1 MSNNQNIIIMKKFFM
16 ILAAA
21 AVAINA
27 SAQKTITLSLEQS
40 GATEIIENYWNNSNA
55 PHSNFETRDEKLND
69 RLHFSQTS
77 QTDFYIYKADPAKAT
92 GQGIVIVPGGGY
104 YKLSMKFD
112 GFMIAQYL
120 RSIGVSAIVVKY
132 RLPNGHREIPI
143 EDALAGLRYMRSEGT
158 KWGVD
163 PKQVGILGSSAGG
176 YLAGHASNMVPEEDK
191 PQFSILIYSVI
202 SGMNRS
208 RPRSTFGLML
218 GEKRTD
224 ADEYWYSLENRVT
237 PTTPPALLLL
247 ADDDTTVQ
255 PEHSMA
261 YYKALKYYGIPA
273 AMHVFPSGKHGWAGH
288 DEYRYADPCKDAIK
302 DWLKLMQNLKNNEP

>member
-1 MSNNQNIIIMKKFFM
+1 MKRFLT
-16 ILAAA
+16 LALMAGVIFA
-21 AVAINA
+21 A
-27 SAQKTITLSLEQS
+27 SAQKRVVVSLEDS
-40 GATEIIENYWNNSNA
+40 GADEIVHYWDNSTA
-55 PHSNFETRDEKLND
+55 PHSNYLTVDEQIINSKFDMAL
-69 RLHFSQTS
+69 TS
-77 QTDFYIYKADPAKAT
+77 STDFYIYKADPAKAT

-104 YKLSMKFD
+104 YQLSMKYD

-120 RSIGVSAIVVKY
+120 RSIGVSSIVVKY
-132 RLPNGHREIPI
+132 RLPNGHREVPI

-247 ADDDTTVQ
+247 ADDDVTVQ

-273 AMHVFPSGKHGWAGH
+273 SMHVYPSGKHGWAGH

-302 DWLKLMQNLKNNEP
+302 DWLKLMQNLKK

>member
-1 MSNNQNIIIMKKFFM
+1 MKRFLTLTLMASVIF
-16 ILAAA
+16 A
-21 AVAINA
+21 A
-27 SAQKTITLSLEQS
+27 SAQKRVVVSLEDS
-40 GATEIIENYWNNSNA
+40 GADEIVHYWDNSTA
-55 PHSNFETRDEKLND
+55 PHSNYLTVDEQILNSKFD
-69 RLHFSQTS
+69 MALTS
-77 QTDFYIYKADPAKAT
+77 STDFYIYKADPAKAT

-104 YKLSMKFD
+104 YKLSMKYD

-120 RSIGVSAIVVKY
+120 RSIGVSSIVVKY
-132 RLPNGHREIPI
+132 RLPNGHREVPI

-218 GEKRTD
+218 GDKRTD
-224 ADEYWYSLENRVT
+224 SEEYWYSLENRVT
-237 PTTPPALLLL
+237 PTTSPALLLL
-247 ADDDTTVQ
+247 ADDDVTVQ

-273 AMHVFPSGKHGWAGH
+273 SMHVYPSGKHGWAGH
-288 DEYRYADPCKDAIK
+288 DEYKYAEQAKEAIK
-302 DWLKLMQNLKNNEP
+302 DWLKLMQNLNK

>member
-1 MSNNQNIIIMKKFFM
+1 MKKFLTLTL
-16 ILAAA
+16 LAI
-21 AVAINA
+21 VALAA
-27 SAQKTITLSLEQS
+27 SAQKRVEVSLKDS
-40 GATEIIENYWNNSNA
+40 GADEIVHYWDNSTA
-55 PHSNFETRDEKLND
+55 PHSNGLTVDEQILNSKFD
-69 RLHFSQTS
+69 MALTS
-77 QTDFYIYKADPAKAT
+77 STDFYIYKADPAKAT

-120 RSIGVSAIVVKY
+120 RTIGVSSIVVKY
-132 RLPNGHREIPI
+132 RLPNGHREVPL
-143 EDALAGLRYMRSEGT
+143 EDAQAGLRFMRTEGA

-176 YLAGHASNMVPEEDK
+176 YLAGHTSNVTPDDEK

-202 SGMNRS
+202 SGMRRS

-224 ADEYWYSLENRVT
+224 SEEYYYSLENRVT

-247 ADDDTTVQ
+247 ADDDVTVQ
-255 PEHSMA
+255 PEHSMI
-261 YYKALKYYGIPA
+261 YYKTLKYYGIPA

-288 DEYRYADPCKDAIK
+288 DEYRYAEPCKEAIA
-302 DWLKLMQNLKNNEP
+302 DWLKIMQNEHLKTLNK

>member
-1 MSNNQNIIIMKKFFM
+1 MNRFLT
-16 ILAAA
+16 LALMAGVIFA
-21 AVAINA
+21 A
-27 SAQKTITLSLEQS
+27 SAQKRVVVSLEDS
-40 GATEIIENYWNNSNA
+40 GADEIVHYWDNSTA
-55 PHSNFETRDEKLND
+55 PHSNYLTVDEQIINSKFDMAL
-69 RLHFSQTS
+69 TS
-77 QTDFYIYKADPAKAT
+77 STDFYIYKADPAKAT

-104 YKLSMKFD
+104 YKLSMKYD

-120 RSIGVSAIVVKY
+120 RSIGVSSIVVKY
-132 RLPNGHREIPI
+132 RLPNGHREVPI

-247 ADDDTTVQ
+247 ADDDVTVQ

-273 AMHVFPSGKHGWAGH
+273 SMHVYPSGKHGWAGH
-288 DEYRYADPCKDAIK
+288 DEYKYAEQAKEAIK
-302 DWLKLMQNLKNNEP
+302 DWLKLMQNLNK

>member
-1 MSNNQNIIIMKKFFM
+1 MKRFLTLTLMASIIF
-16 ILAAA
+16 A
-21 AVAINA
+21 A
-27 SAQKTITLSLEQS
+27 SAQKRVVVSLEDS
-40 GATEIIENYWNNSNA
+40 GADEIVHYWDNSTA
-55 PHSNFETRDEKLND
+55 PHSNYLTVDEQILNSKFD
-69 RLHFSQTS
+69 MALTS
-77 QTDFYIYKADPAKAT
+77 STDFYIYKADPAKAT

-104 YKLSMKFD
+104 YKLSMKYD

-120 RSIGVSAIVVKY
+120 RSIGVSSIVVKY
-132 RLPNGHREIPI
+132 RLPNGHREVPI

-218 GEKRTD
+218 GDKRTD
-224 ADEYWYSLENRVT
+224 SEEYWYSLENRVT

-247 ADDDTTVQ
+247 ADDDVTVQ

-273 AMHVFPSGKHGWAGH
+273 SMHVYPSGKHGWAGH
-288 DEYRYADPCKDAIK
+288 DEYKYAEQAKEAIK
-302 DWLKLMQNLKNNEP
+302 DWLKLMQNLNK